1 MKNEDKVLCSILRP
15 LAYWYEQE
23 NIEEVAIN
31 QPGEIWL
38 RLRGKRA
45 FPWVCYKDPKLTWE
59 YLENLLYIIAN
70 LNDQEF
76 DPINGIPTVYTDIP
90 GGHRLQVLWDAI

>member
-1 MKNEDKVLCSILRP
+1 MGQQEDKVLSSVLRP

-31 QPGEIWL
+31 HPGDIWL

-45 FPWVCYKDPKLTWE
+45 FPWVNHKDPKLTKE
-59 YLENLLYIIAN
+59 YLTNLLYIINLGWRNIFWNRAKGGKHRPGRDKGAN
-70 LNDQEF
+70 
-76 DPINGIPTVYTDIP
+76 T
-90 GGHRLQVLWDAI
+90 

>member
-1 MKNEDKVLCSILRP
+1 VKNEDKVLCSILRP

-45 FPWVCYKDPKLTWE
+45 FPV
-59 YLENLLYIIAN
+59 
-70 LNDQEF
+70 
-76 DPINGIPTVYTDIP
+76 
-90 GGHRLQVLWDAI
+90 RLQFLIL